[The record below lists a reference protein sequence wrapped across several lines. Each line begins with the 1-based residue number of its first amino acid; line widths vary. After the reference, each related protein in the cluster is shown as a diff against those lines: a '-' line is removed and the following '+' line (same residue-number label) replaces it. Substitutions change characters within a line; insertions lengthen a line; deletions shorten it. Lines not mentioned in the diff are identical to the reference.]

1 LADRRPAP
9 ETNSE
14 VRGEDWGGREIR
26 QETFTGVAF
35 TEVDLSE
42 VVTERSV
49 FDQCHF
55 RGVRFNVSTHTSTA
69 FLNCRFTRCTF
80 FDSTFTGCKLT
91 GSVFD
96 GCSTDLLKVVG
107 GDWSFVGLSGAE
119 LGSASFTDVRMRE
132 ADLGGIR
139 AISGTLRGLDLSGA
153 SLSKANLTDC
163 DLRGSDLSSLDPTV
177 VLRGAVITFEQ
188 AVSLAVSQGLDVR
201 GE

>member
-1 LADRRPAP
+1 LA
-9 ETNSE
+9 ESE
-14 VRGEDWGGREIR
+14 VRDEDWGGREIV
-26 QETFTGVAF
+26 QETFTRVAF

-42 VVTERSV
+42 VSTDRSV
-49 FDQCHF
+49 FDECHF

-96 GCSTDLLKVVG
+96 GCATDLLKVVG
-107 GDWSFVGLSGAE
+107 GDWSFVRLVGAD

-139 AISGTLRGLDLSGA
+139 AIKGTLRGLDLSGA
-153 SLSKANLTDC
+153 TLSKANLTDC
-163 DLRGSDLSSLDPTV
+163 DLRGSDLSSLDATV

-188 AVSLAVSQGLDVR
+188 AVALAVAQGLDVR